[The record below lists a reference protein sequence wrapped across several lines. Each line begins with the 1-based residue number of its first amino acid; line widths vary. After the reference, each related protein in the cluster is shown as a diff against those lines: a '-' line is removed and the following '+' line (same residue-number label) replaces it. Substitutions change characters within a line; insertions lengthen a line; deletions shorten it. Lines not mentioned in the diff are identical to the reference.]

1 MPDNLKSIKY
11 TNGSLSS
18 AIRSTKM
25 RMDAM
30 GKSIRAAERRMNDDI
45 EDIYDRMHP
54 DRINSLHTGE
64 KTVINISLQGEIVAI
79 NGLEETVDV
88 DVVVQGNMVY
98 RFSDVPIECVAAMI
112 EEK

>member
-1 MPDNLKSIKY
+1 MPENLKLIKY

-25 RMDAM
+25 RMDDM
-30 GKSIRAAERRMNDDI
+30 VKSIRAAERRMNDDI

-64 KTVINISLQGEIVAI
+64 KTVKPKKSPKRLYTMSLNIKLCNLIGIVSFGTRPCGIVVTEA
-79 NGLEETVDV
+79 GL
-88 DVVVQGNMVY
+88 
-98 RFSDVPIECVAAMI
+98 RCVSYG
-112 EEK
+112 

>member
-1 MPDNLKSIKY
+1 MTDNLKLIKY

-18 AIRSTKM
+18 AIRSAKM

-30 GKSIRAAERRMNDDI
+30 GKSIRAAERRMNNDI
-45 EDIYDRMHP
+45 EDIYDRTHP

-64 KTVINISLQGEIVAI
+64 KTVINVSLRGEIVAI

-88 DVVVQGNMVY
+88 DVIVPGNMVC
-98 RFSDVPIECVAAMI
+98 RFDGVPIECVVTMI